1 MSDPPAPFSF
11 VAPSFQDFF
20 LSFFRKQLFPGSGC
34 HVQANANKFLPL
46 ECQTRFCRIKI
57 PFFSSSSCR
66 TCQAKSRNSLTT
78 ALKGLSTFYL
88 ARCGIKRKQK
98 MTGGTPEVRSDKS
111 LSFLPF
117 DIWQWSYGPVV
128 QWSYGLPDQWTNGP
142 MDPGTKGPMV
152 QWTNSLMDH
161 WTNGTL
167 DQWNIGTLQHP
178 NTATFEHCQRHNG
191 PRVLSL

>member
-1 MSDPPAPFSF
+1 MKIEKKKNNKLKIFYLCQTPHPPFPLLHLHFKI
-11 VAPSFQDFF
+11 FF
-20 LSFFRKQLFPGSGC
+20 FHFCRKQLFPGSGC

-128 QWSYGLPDQWTNGP
+128 QWSNGP
-142 MDPGTKGPMV
+142 MD
-152 QWTNSLMDH
+152 Q
-161 WTNGTL
+161 
-167 DQWNIGTLQHP
+167 
-178 NTATFEHCQRHNG
+178 
-191 PRVLSL
+191 